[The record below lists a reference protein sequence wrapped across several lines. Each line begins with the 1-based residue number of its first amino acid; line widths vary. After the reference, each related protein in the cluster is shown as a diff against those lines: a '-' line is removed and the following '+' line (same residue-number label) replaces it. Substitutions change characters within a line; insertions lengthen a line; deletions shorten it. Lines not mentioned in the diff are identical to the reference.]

1 MPERIRVWHP
11 AGMGD
16 VELCRGIAVTEP
28 YPRHWHEEYQL
39 CLLLA
44 GDGEL
49 AYRGSHHAT
58 PTNSLFIVHPGE
70 VHGNHTDCE
79 GGCSYRSVYVSPEI
93 FRRAAS
99 DMAGRC
105 QSFPFFPDP
114 MIFDQALLDL
124 YLQVHLL
131 LEAPNSLLASESLLL
146 ELCANLIRRYSRE
159 SPVVKTMGRERR
171 RIQRVREYLTESY
184 VENVSLQQLAD
195 TFGLSPFHLN
205 RLFCRE
211 IGMPPHA
218 FQTQVRIARAKTLLR
233 QGLPITGVAMLTGFA
248 DQSHLTRH
256 FKRLL
261 KMTPGQYRE
270 DSKNV
275 QDNFGGAR

>member
-1 MPERIRVWHP
+1 MPERIRIWHP

-16 VELCRGIAVTEP
+16 VELWRGIAVTEP

-39 CLLLA
+39 CLILA

-49 AYRGSHHAT
+49 TYRGRHHAT

-70 VHGNHTDCE
+70 VHGNYTDCE

-93 FRRAAS
+93 FRRVAS
-99 DMAGRC
+99 DLAGRC
-105 QSFPFFPDP
+105 QLLPFFPDP

-124 YLQVHLL
+124 YLKLHLL
-131 LEAPNSLLASESLLL
+131 LETPDSSLASESLLL
-146 ELCANLIRRYSRE
+146 ELCANLIRRYSQE
-159 SPVVKTMGRERR
+159 SPAVKTMGRERR
-171 RIQRVREYLTESY
+171 TIQRIREYLTESY
-184 VENVSLQQLAD
+184 VENVSLKQLAD
-195 TFGLSPFHLN
+195 AFGLSPFHLS

-233 QGLPITGVAMLTGFA
+233 QGLSITDVAMLTGFS

-256 FKRLL
+256 FKRLVKL
-261 KMTPGQYRE
+261 TPGQYRE
-270 DSKNV
+270 GSKNV
-275 QDNFGGAR
+275 QDNSGGPR